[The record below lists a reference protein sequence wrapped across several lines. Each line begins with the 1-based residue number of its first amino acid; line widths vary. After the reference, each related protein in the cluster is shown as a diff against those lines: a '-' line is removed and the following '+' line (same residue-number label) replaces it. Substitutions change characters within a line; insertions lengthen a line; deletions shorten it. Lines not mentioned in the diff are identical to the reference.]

1 MNLVRNDRQTALHDL
16 LIAIEESADH
26 YQDAADFLN
35 EHPACVYLEQFA
47 KQRLILTTR
56 LEEAIRAEGELP
68 AAPDP
73 DRETSAKLFE
83 HLLASLTHN
92 EASRVLEQRMKKEEE
107 ISELA
112 QAAVEA
118 GVGEDHPELLNDIV
132 ENNRLVLQSLRDLLE
147 HTQ

>member
-26 YQDAADFLN
+26 YQDAADFLKG
-35 EHPACVYLEQFA
+35 HQACVYLEQFA

-56 LEEAIRAEGELP
+56 LEGAIRSEGELP

-73 DRETSAKLFE
+73 DKETGTKFFQ
-83 HLLASLTHN
+83 HMLASLTHN
-92 EASRVLEQRMKKEEE
+92 EAPKVLEQRMKKEEE
-107 ISELA
+107 ISELV
-112 QAAVEA
+112 QAARDG
-118 GVGEDHPELLNDIV
+118 GVDEYHPELLQDIS
-132 ENNRLVLQSLRDLLE
+132 ENNRLVLQSLRDLLA